1 MKINKHSF
9 KLLGGLFFLLSSLMH
24 WCWDGGQNGWFF
36 MGSFAP
42 YGSGGINFNNG
53 LKMITGI
60 R

>member
-1 MKINKHSF
+1 MN
-9 KLLGGLFFLLSSLMH
+9 